1 MGEYAIRK
9 SDRLQVKIGTCE
21 DMYYLRYE
29 DRDNVQYDGS
39 FEGERFRLPFPDE
52 DNIRIGEY
60 GDYERGINLYKATST
75 KSTCFVDRVDNILL
89 SYTPARTGDE
99 PGLIQLVHESGLLT
113 NVKCYHGGRLPE
125 STDEVKFFWNGRTPV
140 NFELRAVKPLDGK
153 MWAVF
158 GCRWCRRMWRV
169 EIPEILEYIP
179 DEILRE
185 RISKYTETE
194 GVE

>member
-29 DRDNVQYDGS
+29 DRDEVAYSGS
-39 FEGERFRLPFPDE
+39 YEGNRFRLPFPDE
-52 DNIRIGEY
+52 DHIRIGEY
-60 GDYERGINLYKATST
+60 ADYERGIKLYKTVERKHT
-75 KSTCFVDRVDNILL
+75 RIPERVDSITVAYSPEWP
-89 SYTPARTGDE
+89 SYE
-99 PGLIQLVHESGLLT
+99 PGIIQLVHESGLLT
-113 NVKCYHGGRLPE
+113 NVHCFHGTKLPAA
-125 STDEVKFFWNGRTPV
+125 SDEVKFFWNGRTPI

-185 RISKYTETE
+185 RISKYTE